1 MMGSVI
7 GPNNAGYDSAKFS
20 SNWFASCGYCSAKK
34 MQNNG
39 PARRGNPI
47 LHDGLSNWSE

>member
-20 SNWFASCGYCSAKK
+20 SNWFASCGYYSAT

-39 PARRGNPI
+39 SAPQ
-47 LHDGLSNWSE
+47 